1 MAVATTTAAAFHP
14 RWPAFAEEPP
24 AAPAVRT
31 LGSTLEATAA
41 LPPTSDR
48 VPLSLALRPEYV
60 RVRCKPPLLS
70 SRLLT
75 PRAPHASQGMESG
88 DILYPT
94 WALGKWTAVSTLSSV
109 LAPAGEDLFSPGRNG
124 TEALRRARLEVGQP
138 LEYAVRWREADGPGE
153 ATSVVVDREYNTA
166 SISRATMGP
175 NAVQNTQ
182 ADGPDRLSLVLRPDG
197 APASSLYRADLRV
210 VQRRTDPYPLAE
222 RPNFFACAETTRQTV
237 VVVAGD
243 KASGPR
249 SGPLIK
255 EIDTICTYE
264 LDASDPKIMRGY
276 QRTATF
282 LVPDAAYTGDPSL
295 VELAASRLARAPN
308 GRLVASDVRVYELVY
323 RRA

>member
-1 MAVATTTAAAFHP
+1 
-14 RWPAFAEEPP
+14 
-24 AAPAVRT
+24 
-31 LGSTLEATAA
+31 
-41 LPPTSDR
+41 
-48 VPLSLALRPEYV
+48 
-60 RVRCKPPLLS
+60 
-70 SRLLT
+70 
-75 PRAPHASQGMESG
+75 MESG
-88 DILYPT
+88 DVFYPS

-109 LAPAGEDLFSPGRNG
+109 LAPAGEELFSPGRNG

-138 LEYAVRWREADGPGE
+138 LEYAVRWREVDSVGLNPGDP
-153 ATSVVVDREYNTA
+153 TSRVVVDREYNTA

-197 APASSLYRADLRV
+197 APSSSLYRADLRV
-210 VQRRTDPYPLAE
+210 VQRRTDPYPLPG